1 MVIKIKGEYNIFFK
15 AIVVFNVIFYFDY
28 VLNFKTAFYF
38 TTLKGKHSRILLE
51 KKSFKKTI
59 ISEIVFLRNFWS
71 RKTLPSF

>member
-15 AIVVFNVIFYFDY
+15 AIVVFNVIFYFDC
-28 VLNFKTAFYF
+28 VLNFKIVFHF
-38 TTLKGKHSRILLE
+38 TTLKGNHSRIILE

>member
-38 TTLKGKHSRILLE
+38 TTLKGNRSRIIL
-51 KKSFKKTI
+51 KK
-59 ISEIVFLRNFWS
+59 NPS
-71 RKTLPSF
+71 RKQ

>member
-38 TTLKGKHSRILLE
+38 TTLKGNHSRIILE